1 MMEVLKTGVAVNCVG
16 EDSIQD
22 WREGVRDYIFD
33 LDFNYISLTYL
44 FGIPNRIVKQV
55 LTYTNQ
61 KLMGY
66 TQVLDKK
73 VRSH

>member
-1 MMEVLKTGVAVNCVG
+1 MLGKTASRL
-16 EDSIQD
+16 ERRSERLHFLTWILT
-22 WREGVRDYIFD
+22 I
-33 LDFNYISLTYL
+33 LSLTYL

-73 VRSH
+73 